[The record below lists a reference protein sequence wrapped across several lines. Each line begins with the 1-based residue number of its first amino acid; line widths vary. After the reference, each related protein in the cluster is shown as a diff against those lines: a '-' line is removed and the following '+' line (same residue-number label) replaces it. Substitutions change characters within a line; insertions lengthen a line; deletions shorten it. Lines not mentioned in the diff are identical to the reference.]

1 MLDGLLIILVVLFLA
16 GIGWLLSIQQ
26 ERKQQAAY
34 KPAKTEA
41 DLQQPLEFV
50 ASEARIVPTHA
61 NYSNKFNDVIGNAN
75 SGIIGPGVREVV
87 IPSDWYMSR
96 TLPTEFDGHYWP
108 RGTID
113 YDFIYPGGDPKRPLR
128 NQSLYASQTMRT

>member
-1 MLDGLLIILVVLFLA
+1 MLDWICIVLVLAFFGGL
-16 GIGWLLSIQQ
+16 GWLLSIQQ
-26 ERKQQAAY
+26 ERKQQVAY
-34 KPAKTEA
+34 KPAQTEA
-41 DLQQPLEFV
+41 DLLQPLEFV
-50 ASEARIVPTHA
+50 PSEARIVPTHA

-113 YDFIYPGGDPKRPLR
+113 YDFIYPGSDPKRPLR